1 MEKDILTFRG
11 DRNVWIDFVSKVKK
25 DRKEVWE
32 VLSKLIS
39 KYIKNKR
46 RSPKSNS
53 ADLRPSTHKADG
65 WKIIRPMLEKLQ
77 WSNGSFFELVFME

>member
-32 VLSKLIS
+32 VLSKFIN
-39 KYIKNKR
+39 KYIKDK
-46 RSPKSNS
+46 
-53 ADLRPSTHKADG
+53 D
-65 WKIIRPMLEKLQ
+65 
-77 WSNGSFFELVFME
+77 

>member
-1 MEKDILTFRG
+1 MNKDVITLRG

-39 KYIKNKR
+39 KYIKNK
-46 RSPKSNS
+46 
-53 ADLRPSTHKADG
+53 D
-65 WKIIRPMLEKLQ
+65 
-77 WSNGSFFELVFME
+77 

>member
-39 KYIKNKR
+39 KYIKNK
-46 RSPKSNS
+46 
-53 ADLRPSTHKADG
+53 D
-65 WKIIRPMLEKLQ
+65 
-77 WSNGSFFELVFME
+77 